1 MTHKK
6 DELGKW
12 GEERAA
18 RFLKKQG
25 LRVLERNVELPAGEI
40 DLVARDG
47 DSLVIVEVKTRTEA
61 DFGGPL
67 AAVNPSK
74 RRKLVTL
81 ARSYLARRSL
91 GETPCRFDIVG
102 VTQKLNSPSP
112 EIEYI
117 RDAFDASGRPT

>member
-1 MTHKK
+1 MDQAK
-6 DELGKW
+6 DELGRW
-12 GEERAA
+12 GEAQAA

-47 DSLVIVEVKTRTEA
+47 DALVIVEVKTRAEA

-67 AAVNPSK
+67 AAINPSK
-74 RRKLVTL
+74 RRKLVIL
-81 ARSYLARRSL
+81 ARSYLARHRL

-102 VTQKLNSPSP
+102 VTQKLNSPEP

-117 RDAFDASGRPT
+117 RDAFDASGRTT